1 MSKESRCLGL
11 VGGLGPG
18 ATVHY
23 YRAIVAAHAAKGRA
37 ARMLIAHADVDRVL
51 ALAGA
56 NDLDALARYLAGVI
70 ADLKAG
76 GAELAATVAITP
88 HICAPQLARLSPLP
102 FIDIVTEVS
111 AAVRAKGLKR
121 VALFSTRVTVETAMF
136 GRLGDID
143 VVMPQPDEV
152 ETIHSTYV
160 DIVAA
165 RQTAAQVDRL
175 RELARTLVAR
185 DGVDAIL
192 LAGTDLSTVF
202 DENNAGFPLLDCA
215 SVHITAIMRRLIDL

>member
-1 MSKESRCLGL
+1 MSKQSRCLGL

-23 YRAIVAAHAAKGRA
+23 YRALVAAHAAKRCV
-37 ARMLIAHADVDRVL
+37 ARMMIAHADIDRVL

-76 GAELAATVAITP
+76 GAELTAMVAITP
-88 HICAPQLARLSPLP
+88 HICAPQLAQLSPLP
-102 FIDIVTEVS
+102 FIDAVADVA
-111 AAVRAKGLKR
+111 AAVRAKQLKR
-121 VALFSTRVTVETAMF
+121 VALFGTRVTVETAMF
-136 GRLGDID
+136 GSLGDID
-143 VVMPQPDEV
+143 VVMPRPNEI

-165 RQTAAQVDRL
+165 RQTAAQLDQL
-175 RELARTLVAR
+175 RKLARTLVVR

-192 LAGTDLSTVF
+192 LAGTDFSTVF
-202 DENNAGFPLLDCA
+202 DENNAGFPMLDCTAVHIAAIIRRLLD
-215 SVHITAIMRRLIDL
+215 